1 MQTSKIK
8 IMTMMSLMTA
18 ILCILG
24 PITMPIPI
32 SPVPISLVTLIIYL
46 SVYILGMKRGTI
58 SCLLYL
64 LIGFVGLP
72 VFSGFTGGVG
82 RLLGPTGGY
91 MIGYAFMAVI
101 SGFFIE
107 RWITKRVLHMVGM
120 VLGTIICYLFG
131 TIWLSMQAGMSFSV
145 ALGAGVVPFLIGDS
159 LKIIMA
165 VSIGPLI
172 RKRLKRAGLLPDGRR
187 QHGN

>member
-1 MQTSKIK
+1 
-8 IMTMMSLMTA
+8 
-18 ILCILG
+18 
-24 PITMPIPI
+24 
-32 SPVPISLVTLIIYL
+32 
-46 SVYILGMKRGTI
+46 
-58 SCLLYL
+58 
-64 LIGFVGLP
+64 
-72 VFSGFTGGVG
+72 
-82 RLLGPTGGY
+82 
-91 MIGYAFMAVI
+91 
-101 SGFFIE
+101 
-107 RWITKRVLHMVGM
+107 MVGM
-120 VLGTIICYLFG
+120 VLGTMICYLFG

>member
-8 IMTMMSLMTA
+8 TMTMMSLMTA
-18 ILCILG
+18 ILCIFG
-24 PITMPIPI
+24 PITLPIPI
-32 SPVPISLVTLIIYL
+32 SPVPISLVTFVIYL
-46 SVYILGMKRGTI
+46 SAYILGMRQATI

-82 RLLGPTGGY
+82 RILGPTGGY
-91 MIGYAFMAVI
+91 MIGYVFMAVI
-101 SGFFIE
+101 SGFFID
-107 RWITKRVLHMVGM
+107 RWIIKRVLHIVGM

-131 TIWLSMQAGMSFSV
+131 TIWLSIQAGMSFSV

-165 VSIGPLI
+165 VSIGPHI
-172 RKRLKRAGLLPDGRR
+172 RKRLKRAGLLSDGRSR
-187 QHGN
+187 HGN